1 MSNKAVKQLRKFV
14 EKMGLKKE
22 NYKESKKEYKL
33 LDQKSKADLNRSMK
47 AFNVK

>member
-1 MSNKAVKQLRKFV
+1 MKKLRKFV

-33 LDQKSKADLNRSMK
+33 LDQKLKTDLNRSMK
-47 AFNVK
+47 AFNAK

>member
-1 MSNKAVKQLRKFV
+1 MSGKAVKQLRKFV
-14 EKMGLKKE
+14 KRMGLKKE

-33 LDQKSKADLNRSMK
+33 LDQKLKADLNRSMK